1 LRVKLFANIDLDFNK
16 LFLDNMM
23 YLANVV
29 GFSFNVGVGMKFRVH
44 SGQSFSRRPPM
55 ASQAHVLVVDDEVLA
70 AMALQSVLQRRGFR
84 VSVAGDGQQALEI
97 WNRDPAD
104 AVVTD
109 LKMPRMTGDELAVRL
124 RSLSP
129 LLPLI
134 VASGYLSETVEQR
147 LRHEVDGP
155 IEIFTKPI
163 NLTGVLRALSAMLA
177 RERPDQ

>member
-1 LRVKLFANIDLDFNK
+1 MAN
-16 LFLDNMM
+16 
-23 YLANVV
+23 
-29 GFSFNVGVGMKFRVH
+29 
-44 SGQSFSRRPPM
+44 
-55 ASQAHVLVVDDEVLA
+55 QAHVLVVDDEVLA

-109 LKMPRMTGDELAVRL
+109 LRMPRMTGDELAARL
-124 RSLSP
+124 RALAP

-134 VASGYLSETVEQR
+134 VASGYLSEAIENR
-147 LRHEVDGP
+147 LRHDVDGP

-163 NLTGVLRALSAMLA
+163 DLAGVLRALNAMLA
-177 RERPDQ
+177 RSTPDH